1 MKKEDLFEGFADLDE
16 QLLKRS
22 EEGGFNI
29 NWKKIVK
36 WGGMAACFVIIL
48 GAGILFVNEKVCVP
62 VPSNQQNVVD
72 KSMAPKK
79 TVVDTDKQEESYVKY
94 VDIKSLLAPDGLI
107 QNETLEVSDIQI
119 GKYHAL
125 YTKVVSND
133 EKILKASIGDPAE
146 GTDKWFKVSGHED
159 LQYLIHINNK
169 AEYSLW
175 SFAYFQSKEYPYNDV
190 LQKIYNIYSS
200 DDIKKIISNPADMDN
215 SDEGKAIQDEIG
227 TTVITDKKNIEKI
240 YQILTKLTCY
250 GDDNWERIGLS
261 NDSKTAMQ
269 KYVRMGRYL
278 SLETAGGNGNSIDSL
293 KYTGVSG
300 MFYEYNGVAYHK
312 LKKNDKKIIEKILGI
327 HK

>member
-1 MKKEDLFEGFADLDE
+1 MKKEDLFEGFAGLDE
-16 QLLKRS
+16 QLLRRS
-22 EEGGFNI
+22 EEGGFNMS
-29 NWKKIVK
+29 WKKIVK
-36 WGGMAACFVIIL
+36 WGSMAACFVIIL
-48 GAGILFVNEKVCVP
+48 GTGILFVNDKVCVP
-62 VPSNQQNVVD
+62 VPSSQQNVAE

-79 TVVDTDKQEESYVKY
+79 TVVDTDKQEKKY
-94 VDIKSLLAPDGLI
+94 VDTKSLLALDGLI
-107 QNETLEVSDIQI
+107 QNEALEISDIQI

-200 DDIKKIISNPADMDN
+200 NDIEKIISNPADMDN
-215 SDEGKAIQDEIG
+215 TDEGKAIQDEIG

-250 GDDNWERIGLS
+250 GDDNWDKIGLS
-261 NDSKTAMQ
+261 DDSQTAMQ

-278 SLETAGGNGNSIDSL
+278 SLETAEGNSIDSL

-312 LKKNDKKIIEKILGI
+312 LKKNDKKIMEKILGI
-327 HK
+327 YK